1 MIVYGKKCFWVIECH
16 VSLKFRLLPLCKN
29 CALWVQSCDSENQF
43 FWHKIVG
50 CHGMKWTQ
58 WWKCENT
65 WMSLRKKIIILVEG
79 NLRWLLDTTL
89 RHWVTM
95 LKRNRQPE
103 QSYTD
108 MQQEVMWC
116 LNTLKVSNF
125 KQFEPVIFITE
136 DSLFLSTSHSKTVA
150 CVLTKSLFPIW
161 QRRRRRRGK
170 KQPCD

>member
-1 MIVYGKKCFWVIECH
+1 MSCVTEIQTVATLQK
-16 VSLKFRLLPLCKN
+16 LCTLGTE
-29 CALWVQSCDSENQF
+29 LWLWKSIFLTQNIS
-43 FWHKIVG
+43 VG

>member
-1 MIVYGKKCFWVIECH
+1 MSCVTEIQTVATLQK
-16 VSLKFRLLPLCKN
+16 LCTLGTE
-29 CALWVQSCDSENQF
+29 LWLWKSIFLTQNIS
-43 FWHKIVG
+43 VG

-136 DSLFLSTSHSKTVA
+136 DSLFLSTSDSKTVA